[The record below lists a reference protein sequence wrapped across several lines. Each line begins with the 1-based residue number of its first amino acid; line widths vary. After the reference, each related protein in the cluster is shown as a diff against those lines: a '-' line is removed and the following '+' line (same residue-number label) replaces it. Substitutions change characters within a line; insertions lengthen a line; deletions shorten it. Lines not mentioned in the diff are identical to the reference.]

1 MFKIE
6 SKSSLKTALLLGA
19 ATASAMSL
27 STLARA
33 QEQVETVVVTGS
45 RIPQVGLYS
54 SSPVTAVSQQEIK
67 YEGTTNVETLLNNL
81 PGVFADFTG
90 TASNGA
96 TGQATV
102 NLRGLGSARTLVLV
116 DGTRLM
122 PSDPA
127 NPVADLNQVP
137 AALVDHVEVLTGGAS
152 AVYGSDAEGGV
163 VNFIMRKDFEGVE
176 VDGQYSV
183 NNAANDG
190 NSHGISYADLN
201 KNAGFAP
208 AQKNWWGGATTEANL
223 LMGVNTTDNKG
234 NITAYIGYRN
244 IQPVLEAKRDF
255 STCSLT
261 TDFSQSLYCSGSSNY
276 NRWLSWDDR
285 AAHQPSGFFGGD
297 TTWVPYTGG
306 ASQKFNYGALNYL
319 QRPDTRYDGGYFAH
333 YEVTPMLDV
342 YSNFMFTDDHTL
354 AQIAPSGAFLGSGP
368 ANKPGT
374 PSPGYVQI
382 NCDNPLMT
390 VQQNQLL
397 CGEAGDGVY
406 GSGPEAGRFNG
417 SGNLAPGLA
426 TIWLGR
432 RDLEGGNRIDDLRH
446 TSYRMVVG
454 AKGDLGHGWAY
465 DIYGQY
471 GTTIYAETYSNE
483 WSKQRVENG
492 LNVNPLT
499 GNCTAKDEGFDTRCV
514 PLDLFHGFG
523 TVSPDQLDYVNA
535 QGFKEGS
542 TEEKIVSGSLT
553 GDLGEWGIKSPL
565 AKDAVGIALGAE
577 YRSETLELRTSRDFQ
592 INDLYGQGSATLPV
606 PKSGFN
612 VEEGFGEIRIPLIQ
626 DMPMAEDL
634 TVSLG
639 YRYSTYNTA
648 GSVSSYKYGAEWQ
661 PIDDFRIR
669 GSYQRAVRA
678 PSVLESF
685 SPLNVALFGGQDPC
699 AGGGNPL
706 CVTSGGDPIV
716 AEPCPS
722 AQCNAQFGGTLGL
735 KPESSDTWSVGVV
748 LTPTF
753 LEGFTATIDY
763 FDIKVKDYIS
773 VLDPNV
779 TLAGC
784 YGPFSTTEQRSFFC
798 PLIHRTD
805 GGTGSII
812 GAGFVDA
819 INRNSNYLKTT
830 GVDFEANYNLPLENI
845 GLGGAGGLS
854 VNMVGTLLDS
864 LSTSGAPVAFLRA
877 APDPGSLVGGSLVGG
892 STVAYECAGY
902 FGTVCGTPNP
912 KWRHKLRVSW
922 TSPWDFSLSAQWRHL
937 AGVKLDA
944 NTTDT
949 HLNGLSIAYC
959 AAYGICGG
967 DPVDSKLPSM
977 DYIDLSG
984 TWTIHSGLE
993 LRVGVDN
1000 VFDKNPPTVDSN
1012 SWAVSGPP
1020 FGNGNTYPGVYDS
1033 LGRTIFV
1040 GVTAKY

>member
-1 MFKIE
+1 
-6 SKSSLKTALLLGA
+6 
-19 ATASAMSL
+19 MSL
-27 STLARA
+27 STVARA
-33 QEQVETVVVTGS
+33 QESVETVVVTGS

-102 NLRGLGSARTLVLV
+102 NLRGLGAARTLVLV

-163 VNFIMRKDFEGVE
+163 VNFIMRKDFEGIE

-183 NNAANDG
+183 NNADNDG
-190 NSHGISYADLN
+190 ESHGVSYAQLN

-208 AQKNWWGGATTEANL
+208 APENWWGGATTEANL
-223 LMGVNTTDNKG
+223 LMGVNTPDNKG
-234 NITAYIGYRN
+234 NITAYVGYRN
-244 IQPVLEAKRDF
+244 IQAVLEAKRDF

-261 TDFSQSLYCSGSSNY
+261 TDFSTNLYCSGSSNY
-276 NRWLSWDDR
+276 NRWISWDDLLNGYPG
-285 AAHQPSGFFGGD
+285 QFFGGS
-297 TTWVPYTGG
+297 TTWVPYSGG
-306 ASQKFNYGALNYL
+306 NPAQKFNYGALNYL

-333 YEVTPMLDV
+333 YEVSPMLDV
-342 YSNFMFTDDHTL
+342 YSNFMFSDDHTL

-368 ANKPGT
+368 AYFPDT
-374 PSPGYVQI
+374 ISPGYVQI

-390 VQQNQLL
+390 EQQNQLL
-397 CGEAGDGVY
+397 CGQTSSDVY
-406 GSGPEAGRFNG
+406 TSGPLAGRYNG
-417 SGNLAPGLA
+417 AGNFAPGLS
-426 TIWLGR
+426 TLWIGR

-454 AKGDLGHGWAY
+454 AKGDLGHGWSY

-483 WSKQRVENG
+483 WSKQRVENA

-499 GNCTAKDEGFDTRCV
+499 GNCYARDNGDDLRCV

-523 TVSPDQLDYVNA
+523 AVTKNQLDYVGA

-542 TEEKIVSGSLT
+542 TEERIVSGSLT

-565 AKDAVGIALGAE
+565 AKDAIGIALGAE
-577 YRSETLELRTSRDFQ
+577 YRSESLELRTSRDYQ

-606 PKSGFN
+606 PKAGFN
-612 VEEGFGEIRIPLIQ
+612 VEEGFGEIRIPVIQ

-634 TVSLG
+634 TLSLG
-639 YRYSTYNTA
+639 YRYSTYSSA

-661 PIDDFRIR
+661 PIDDFRLR

-678 PSVLESF
+678 PNVLESF

-699 AGGGNPL
+699 AGSPTAQCILQG
-706 CVTSGGDPIV
+706 VDS
-716 AEPCPS
+716 AQPCPA
-722 AQCNAQFGGTLGL
+722 AQCNAQFGGNLAL
-735 KPESSDTWSVGVV
+735 NPETSDTWSVGIV
-748 LTPTF
+748 LTPSF
-753 LEGFTATIDY
+753 LEGFSATVDY
-763 FDIKVKDYIS
+763 FDIKVKNYIS
-773 VLDPNV
+773 VIDPNV
-779 TLAGC
+779 TLSGC
-784 YGPFSTTEQRSFFC
+784 YSDTSTAESRAFFC
-798 PLIHRTD
+798 PFVHRTQ
-805 GGTGSII
+805 GGSGSIF
-812 GAGFVDA
+812 GSGFVDA
-819 INRNSNYLKTT
+819 VNNNLNSLATS
-830 GVDFEANYNLPLENI
+830 GVDFEANYNLPLDNI
-845 GLGGAGGLS
+845 GMGGAGGLS
-854 VNMVGTLLDS
+854 FNFVGTLLNS
-864 LSTSGAPVAFLRA
+864 LETTPTQVPV
-877 APDPGSLVGGSLVGG
+877 DPNYPS
-892 STVAYECAGY
+892 YDCAGL
-902 FGTVCGTPNP
+902 FGVVCGTPNP
-912 KWRHKLRVSW
+912 EWRHKMRVTW
-922 TSPWDFSLSAQWRHL
+922 TSPWDFSLSLQWRHL
-937 AGVKLDA
+937 AGVSLDE
-944 NTTDT
+944 NTSNSN
-949 HLNGLSIAYC
+949 LNGLQQAYC
-959 AAYGICGG
+959 AAYGICS
-967 DPVDSKLPSM
+967 DPVDAKLPSM
-977 DYIDLSG
+977 DYFDISG
-984 TWTIHSGLE
+984 SWTVHTGLE
-993 LRVGVDN
+993 LRFGVDN

-1012 SWAVSGPP
+1012 TWAISGPP

-1033 LGRTIFV
+1033 LGRTFFI